1 MNKKRAFIWG
11 AGDTGK
17 KVYEEYKSQIELIGF
32 IDMNQDKWST
42 IFQNHNVY
50 SPEILKNTDKYDTI
64 LLGTC
69 AGGDVPDILKNM
81 GVSYCKL
88 DSTYV
93 ELFTKP
99 RISFLKNYSAI
110 MNNFNGTVAEAGVF
124 RGEFAKEINACF
136 PNSNCYLFDTFEGF
150 DKRDLETEK
159 IYTSSLVE
167 GNLNTTSENIVL
179 NKMPYKDKVKIFKG
193 YFPETVTDEV
203 LNQKYIF
210 VNLDMDLYK
219 PTLEGLRIF
228 WDRMIDG
235 GVILVHDYFSEAFP
249 NIRQAIHDFEN
260 EINTRLHKIPIG
272 DKLSIALIK

>member
-1 MNKKRAFIWG
+1 MNKKQAFIWG
-11 AGDTGK
+11 ASGLGK
-17 KVYEEYKSQIELIGF
+17 KVYYEYKDKVDILGF
-32 IDMNQDKWST
+32 LDISKDKWNKTLEDCT
-42 IFQNHNVY
+42 IYN
-50 SPEILKNTDKYDTI
+50 PEILKTRDDYDVI
-64 LLGTC
+64 LLGTGC
-69 AGGDVPDILKNM
+69 GGDIPDILDNM
-81 GVSYCKL
+81 GIPRWKL
-88 DSTYV
+88 DTSYAD
-93 ELFTKP
+93 LFIKP

-249 NIRQAIHDFEN
+249 NVRQAIHDFEN